1 MNKLLALAGR
11 FAPHR
16 ISLPVTIADVGGVKL
31 QYVRDDRRRMSCTM
45 IKWR

>member
-1 MNKLLALAGR
+1 MNKLLASPAA
-11 FAPHR
+11 FARNR
-16 ISLPVTIADVGGVKL
+16 ISCGHRSADVGGVKL